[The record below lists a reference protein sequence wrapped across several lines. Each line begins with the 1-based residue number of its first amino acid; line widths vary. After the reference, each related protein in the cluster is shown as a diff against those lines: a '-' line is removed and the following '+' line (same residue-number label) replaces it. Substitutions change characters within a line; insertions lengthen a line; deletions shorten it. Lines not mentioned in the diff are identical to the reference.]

1 MDAIFL
7 DIDGVLATPL
17 SDRLNA
23 LLRRMPF
30 DQLFDPAALWQLR
43 RLVHRTGAAVV
54 LSSTWRDGLYIPE
67 CRPLTIASLP
77 TQSNV
82 LAANGTPICDATP
95 MLYAGGK
102 GREIAAWLARHPC
115 RRFVILDDHDC
126 FADVPALRSRWV
138 PVPSATGLRA
148 AQARRALQLLRGGP
162 GGAP

>member
-67 CRPLTIASLP
+67 CRPLTDNLYAR
-77 TQSNV
+77 

-95 MLYAGGK
+95 MLSSGGK
-102 GREIAAWLARHPC
+102 GSEIAAWLARHPC